1 LPIINIDQN
10 FGGSQMKIYVLDK
23 VLEYS
28 NNKTEIDK
36 LFSEIDRIISESKYI
51 FSHLE
56 IGGVEIYDGFY
67 EYFLEN
73 IKSIQEVKVVVKT
86 FKEFSRDIL
95 KTTASYLENAIP
107 EIQILSDEFYKS
119 PTRESWERLADLIE
133 GIKWIMDIFVIVDK
147 SGEIENIVKSYEIW
161 NQYAKDIYSL
171 RELIDEFEEVLQNE
185 DLVSIADIL
194 SYEIGPL
201 FEKML
206 GKLNALVYRDLGS
219 IDFSS

>member
-1 LPIINIDQN
+1 
-10 FGGSQMKIYVLDK
+10 MKIYVLDK

>member
-1 LPIINIDQN
+1 MPIINIDQN